1 MAELKNQMEELV
13 LEAIDEY
20 LRDRSEI
27 CDCEKCRLDMAAL
40 ALNEL
45 PPRYAVTERGKV
57 FAKISQ
63 LECQFET
70 DILMAVIRAVEK
82 VGNNPRHGG
91 ELGKVGRK
99 GWVSGQKN
107 ILAFISGL
115 KTSQLQNC
123 GSGGP
128 ASRSLR

>member
-63 LECQFET
+63 LECQLET

-82 VGNNPRHGG
+82 VGNNPRH
-91 ELGKVGRK
+91 
-99 GWVSGQKN
+99 
-107 ILAFISGL
+107 
-115 KTSQLQNC
+115 
-123 GSGGP
+123 
-128 ASRSLR
+128 

>member
-82 VGNNPRHGG
+82 VGNNPRY
-91 ELGKVGRK
+91 
-99 GWVSGQKN
+99 
-107 ILAFISGL
+107 
-115 KTSQLQNC
+115 
-123 GSGGP
+123 
-128 ASRSLR
+128 